1 MTTYLVT
8 ILLVFALMLTGI
20 AVDRLYR
27 RFAARHPQLGPYR
40 NGEGSCGCCSGKCQT
55 PGETT
60 SCTSRQIRE
69 REVSSVTPQQ

>member
-8 ILLVFALMLTGI
+8 IASLFGLMIVGI

-40 NGEGSCGCCSGKCQT
+40 KSEGGCGCCGGKCQT

-69 REVSSVTPQQ
+69 REVSS